1 MLQQYL
7 LENLKEGMILGREV
21 YEADGRVLLEK
32 GTVLTMTMIDSLM
45 TRPIFSVYIE
55 EAAAKPAAEKQAAKE
70 RESAPQVTK
79 PVQEQILDA
88 SYVSFYNDVFAELVD
103 LFKQVRRTGDVNV
116 EAVGNI
122 VASGR
127 LLQLCDGMRAIT
139 QIHNM
144 PRDGQYLLHHSL
156 HVAILSGLMGRWLQ
170 WPMDRIQ
177 KLMIA
182 GLLHDIGK
190 LKISSDILD
199 KPGRL
204 TKSELDI
211 VKRHPEYGYEMLRYG
226 QLAGEQEIL
235 LGVLQHHERKD
246 GKGYPKGIK
255 NEEISSF
262 GRILAIMD
270 IYDAMVTNRVYAK
283 RNSPFDVFEVLS
295 VDIRNGRLDTEYGI
309 LFIKKVCHALNGSWV
324 MLSNGDK
331 AKIVYIDESRVNA
344 LPIVQTEAGKFFD
357 LNTMCDVKI
366 TALLMSSEI

>member
-246 GKGYPKGIK
+246 GRGYPKGIK